1 MKGFAC
7 SEEFGVS
14 VLDFSTVLQ
23 FHSFNNLCS
32 SKSKTLND
40 VLGFKIRKG
49 LLYLSSLTFF
59 ISHTI
64 QFHIPVTDS
73 NLIACA

>member
-14 VLDFSTVLQ
+14 ALDFSTVWKC
-23 FHSFNNLCS
+23 HSLNNLCS

-49 LLYLSSLTFF
+49 SYTF
-59 ISHTI
+59 
-64 QFHIPVTDS
+64 PV
-73 NLIACA
+73 